1 MGLARFLPFSFP
13 VINDWVYYNGINTL
27 YLMEL
32 LEILNELMLVYIL
45 RKISNSTQFNAS
57 I

>member
-27 YLMEL
+27 YVMEL